1 MQQLKRFI
9 ASHCPGVPPSAF
21 EVFGTTPRGLPVPL
35 SDAATVES
43 LVDDLLAGDWD
54 AELVLEYVV
63 AM

>member
-1 MQQLKRFI
+1 
-9 ASHCPGVPPSAF
+9 
-21 EVFGTTPRGLPVPL
+21 VPL